1 MTETRLSA
9 AAIRSACPASSGVAM
24 RTVTVAAAGGPAGSP
39 DVIRLA
45 SPLSDC
51 RQSTSIAAVT
61 IPSRPAPGSGLRQP
75 GDAASIDGHVPPS
88 YSGTTVVDNR
98 PNEKRCDML
107 RAFRPRTLSAGLVAL
122 ALAAAGCGGSGTTGS
137 SGGSSGS
144 GGTTATVSTL
154 VIANAVKVDT
164 LDPEANSVN
173 ESIWLDQNLYS
184 RLLQPNATGTAL
196 LPDLATSWDISAN
209 GLSYTFHLRPDAKF
223 SNGSPVTA
231 ADVVYSIERSRK
243 FSGGWGFLLTAVKT
257 ITAPDTHTVVITL
270 SQPHAPL
277 LADLAMYAYSVVPEN
292 LVKAQGAAFFTH
304 PVGSG
309 PFMVTSY
316 NPDTEVDLARNP
328 HFYGTTPKISKVK
341 ILIVPNDNT
350 RVLELE
356 SKKVDVIENP
366 PGNLVSEIDKT
377 PGLSV
382 QLFPSTRVDFIQLD
396 EHYAPLKKAAVR
408 QALNYAINR
417 NAIVKLAYQ
426 GHAVPGASFMPYR
439 MEYWNNSIKPY
450 PYNPAKAKQL
460 LAQAGYPHGFTT
472 FLITVSGDVAGQAEA
487 VVIKQELAAVG
498 VTVNIQSYELTTAY
512 SKEDGGHSQMGE
524 RYWTND
530 IIDPDEVA
538 TFGADC
544 QGGANAFSSYWCDTP
559 TINAVNQARSELNG
573 TVRQGLYNQVQQAVY
588 AQSPFMVVDYSPY
601 RYGVGNWVHGFH
613 ATPLGNYDLSLE
625 TLTVS
630 SH

>member
-1 MTETRLSA
+1 MSLAGRTRIISTGLATLALGVVAACSGPATPSGTGTSTGA
-9 AAIRSACPASSGVAM
+9 AATGSGV
-24 RTVTVAAAGGPAGSP
+24 
-39 DVIRLA
+39 D
-45 SPLSDC
+45 
-51 RQSTSIAAVT
+51 
-61 IPSRPAPGSGLRQP
+61 
-75 GDAASIDGHVPPS
+75 
-88 YSGTTVVDNR
+88 
-98 PNEKRCDML
+98 
-107 RAFRPRTLSAGLVAL
+107 
-122 ALAAAGCGGSGTTGS
+122 
-137 SGGSSGS
+137 
-144 GGTTATVSTL
+144 TL

-209 GLSYTFHLRPDAKF
+209 GLSYTVHLRPDAKF
-223 SNGSPVTA
+223 SDGSPVTA

-243 FSGGWGFLLTAVKT
+243 FSGGWGFLLTPVKT
-257 ITAPDTHTVVITL
+257 ITAPDTHTVVVTL

-277 LADLAMYAYSVVPEN
+277 LADLAMYAYSVLPES
-292 LVKAQGAAFFTH
+292 LVKAQGAAFFQH

-309 PFMVTSY
+309 PFMVTSF

-328 HFYGTTPKISKVK
+328 HFYGITPKISKVK

-356 SKKVDVIENP
+356 SKKVDIIENP
-366 PGNLVSEIDKT
+366 PGNLVSQIDAS

-396 EHYAPLKKAAVR
+396 EHFAPFKNVLER
-408 QALNYAINR
+408 QAVNYAINR
-417 NAIVKLAYQ
+417 SAIVKLAYQ
-426 GHAVPGASFMPYR
+426 GHAVPGASFLPYK
-439 MEYWNNSIKPY
+439 MQYYDSSITPY

-498 VTVNIQSYELTTAY
+498 ITVNIQSYELTTAY

-544 QGGANAFSSYWCDTP
+544 QGGANAFSSYWCDSS
-559 TINAVNQARSELNG
+559 TINAVNQARSELNSS
-573 TVRQGLYNQVQQAVY
+573 VRQQLYNQVQQTVY
-588 AQSPFMVVDYSPY
+588 TQSPFMVVDYSPY
-601 RYGVGNWVHGFH
+601 RYGVGDWVHGFH

>member
-1 MTETRLSA
+1 MRAEMIRGFRSRL
-9 AAIRSACPASSGVAM
+9 
-24 RTVTVAAAGGPAGSP
+24 
-39 DVIRLA
+39 
-45 SPLSDC
+45 
-51 RQSTSIAAVT
+51 
-61 IPSRPAPGSGLRQP
+61 
-75 GDAASIDGHVPPS
+75 
-88 YSGTTVVDNR
+88 
-98 PNEKRCDML
+98 
-107 RAFRPRTLSAGLVAL
+107 LSAGVVAL
-122 ALAAAGCGGSGTTGS
+122 ALTATACGGSS
-137 SGGSSGS
+137 SSSSGS
-144 GGTTATVSTL
+144 NGTQGSGTLSTL
-154 VIANAVKVDT
+154 VMANAVKVDT
-164 LDPEANSVN
+164 LDPAQNSVN

-184 RLLQPNATGTAL
+184 RLLQPNATGTGL
-196 LPDLATSWDISAN
+196 LPDLATSWTIAKN
-209 GLSYTFHLRPDAKF
+209 GLTYTFHLRPGVEF
-223 SNGSPVTA
+223 SNGMPVTA
-231 ADVVYSIERSRK
+231 NDVVYSIQRSRAFK
-243 FSGGWGFLLTAVKT
+243 GGWGFLLTPVKT
-257 ITAPDTHTVVITL
+257 ITAPDAHTVVITL

-277 LADLAMYAYSVVPEN
+277 LADLAMYAYSVVPEK

-316 NPDTEVDLARNP
+316 NPDSEVDLARNP
-328 HFYGTTPKISKVK
+328 HFYGIKPKISKVK
-341 ILIVPNDNT
+341 ILIIPNDNT

-377 PGLSV
+377 PGLNV

-396 EHYAPLKKAAVR
+396 EHYAPFKKVAVR

-439 MEYWNNSIKPY
+439 MEFYNTAIKPY

-487 VVIKQELAAVG
+487 VVIKSELAAVG
-498 VTVNIQSYELTTAY
+498 INVNIQSYELLTAY
-512 SKEDGGHSQMGE
+512 DKEDNGHSEMGE

-544 QGGANAFSSYWCDTP
+544 QGGANAFNSYWCD
-559 TINAVNQARSELNG
+559 NQANSLVTQARAELSDSA
-573 TVRQGLYNQVQQAVY
+573 RQQMYSQIQQIVYQQA
-588 AQSPFMVVDYSPY
+588 PFIVTDYSPY
-601 RYGVGNWVHGFH
+601 RYGVGDWVHGFH
-613 ATPLGNYDLSLE
+613 VTPLGNYDLSLE
-625 TLTVS
+625 TLTVG
-630 SH
+630 

>member
-1 MTETRLSA
+1 MSLTTRTR
-9 AAIRSACPASSGVAM
+9 I
-24 RTVTVAAAGGPAGSP
+24 
-39 DVIRLA
+39 
-45 SPLSDC
+45 
-51 RQSTSIAAVT
+51 
-61 IPSRPAPGSGLRQP
+61 
-75 GDAASIDGHVPPS
+75 
-88 YSGTTVVDNR
+88 
-98 PNEKRCDML
+98 
-107 RAFRPRTLSAGLVAL
+107 LSAGLTAL
-122 ALAAAGCGGSGTTGS
+122 AIGVVAACSGPATPAGTGTSTGAAT
-137 SGGSSGS
+137 SSGS
-144 GGTTATVSTL
+144 GVDTL

-209 GLSYTFHLRPDAKF
+209 GLSYTFHLRPDAQF
-223 SNGSPVTA
+223 ADGSPVTA
-231 ADVVYSIERSRK
+231 ADVVYSIDRSRK

-257 ITAPDTHTVVITL
+257 ITAPDAHTVVVTL

-277 LADLAMYAYSVVPEN
+277 LADLAMYAYSVVPEK
-292 LVKAQGAAFFTH
+292 LVKAQGTAFFQH
-304 PVGSG
+304 PIGSG

-316 NPDTEVDLARNP
+316 NPDSEVDLARNP
-328 HFYGTTPKISKVK
+328 YFYGVRPKISKVK

-366 PGNLVSEIDKT
+366 PSNLVNEINKT
-377 PGLSV
+377 PNLHV

-396 EHYAPLKKAAVR
+396 EHYAPLKKLAVR

-417 NAIVKLAYQ
+417 NAIVQLAYQ
-426 GHAVPGASFMPYR
+426 GHAVPGSSFMPYR
-439 MEYWNNSIKPY
+439 MEYWDNSIKPY
-450 PYNPAKAKQL
+450 PYDPAKAKQL

-498 VTVNIQSYELTTAY
+498 VTVNIQSYELLTAY
-512 SKEDGGHSQMGE
+512 NKEDGGHSQMGE

-544 QGGANAFSSYWCDTP
+544 QGGANAFSSYWCDKP
-559 TINAVNQARSELNG
+559 TINAVKIGRASCRERVSAS
-573 TVRQGLYNQVQQAVY
+573 GL
-588 AQSPFMVVDYSPY
+588 DG
-601 RYGVGNWVHGFH
+601 RC
-613 ATPLGNYDLSLE
+613 
-625 TLTVS
+625 
-630 SH
+630 